1 MKNEKTFKK
10 EAQTYFDSEYA
21 SNLCYEAIYGE
32 DGAQKNKGR
41 ISKNYKPFINYLNLA
56 FQAAN
61 LKRSI
66 DAKYFVVN
74 RDNDY
79 CLSTWLTIRVLTK
92 KLNGTPVAYN
102 ETTYETLALSGLTLE
117 PIEVASISVDGKDV
131 PFHKIDDFYVVEGV
145 TTSKIVV
152 NKDPTLALSN
162 DVYNPQHVIYN
173 GKMYEVRKGKVSL
186 DDFSGNYCEDAQ
198 FPFIKFKVEKDE
210 NEQKDNE
217 VTLELI
223 DDPSL
228 ELSVYDVFFAEDATE
243 VFFTDQKVDRC
254 RIAYKNKES
263 GRLVIKLNETVKKIP
278 EKGIV
283 HLATNLIQLSRQR
296 NAINTITTRPSESQ
310 KTLLDLCDFYRNKP
324 ELAPFDY
331 KTYNLDYVVLTDGKR
346 DGTITQRA
354 FVQRA
359 MQTPDFMILQGPPGS
374 GKTTAILELIY
385 QLIKEGKKVLL
396 CASTHVAI
404 DNVLEK
410 IISHKDSK
418 KLLSIINPVRVGDE
432 SNVYSE
438 CVKPF
443 IYTNIMKNVPEEY
456 QDVVT
461 ESFNL
466 VCGTT
471 IGVLSF
477 PPIYKKVEDAKG
489 TSIEALFDYMIL
501 DEASKTTFSEFLVPA
516 VLSKRWVIVGDVKQL
531 APYVEKNDL
540 VPSLLEC
547 EPLSKRED
555 RLALNL
561 LRLFKNAEK
570 RPSLKDH
577 AYILPTSSITYI
589 DENVGSGENLIAVT
603 NKETKNIVSINK
615 EDFKNK
621 TFKLAMLSSF
631 NNIVLIDSGLIDE
644 AIPYLNNALTIL
656 DFDTNISKSNMFN
669 KYQIPRFRGN
679 FKEGYSKEYN
689 DYSRKLEDEL
699 LWRLIRLYEL
709 KADQGSSKKYK
720 KFINETRALLSNE
733 DKEKFDATID
743 LLSNIAIPSIIM
755 MLQEGIK
762 KGSEFQ
768 NRLTCGLTE
777 EEKRN
782 RFIRLEYQHRMHPD
796 ISKVSR
802 ENIYNG
808 EALKDCSLWKS
819 KIDYI
824 NSKSRFELRHVDS
837 PIVDSHNRNENEANA
852 IIEELKAFMNYA
864 KKHTKANN
872 ENYDIAVLSFYN
884 SQVVYLRKL
893 LQALFNSENKF
904 NFTDGNVHVALNTV
918 DKFQGQE
925 ADVVYLSMVQNDRV
939 GFLDSIS
946 RVNVAITR
954 AKEKIVIFG
963 DKEFFKRQ
971 EHSELL
977 NKLFKEAN

>member
-1 MKNEKTFKK
+1 MNNENTFKK
-10 EAQTYFDSEYA
+10 EKPTYFDNEYS
-21 SNLCYEAIYGE
+21 SNLCYEAVYGN
-32 DGAQKNKGR
+32 DGVKNKAR
-41 ISKNYKPFINYLNLA
+41 ISANYRPFINYLNLA
-56 FQAAN
+56 YKAAD
-61 LKRSI
+61 LKKSI
-66 DAKYFVVN
+66 EARYFVVN

-79 CLSTWLTIRVLTK
+79 RLSTWLTIRVLTK
-92 KLNGTPVAYN
+92 KLNGTVVPYN
-102 ETTYETLALSGLTLE
+102 ETTYETLSLGGFSLE
-117 PIEVASISVDGKDV
+117 PIEVSNISVDGKKV
-131 PFHKIDDFYVVEGV
+131 AFHKIDDFYVVEGV
-145 TTSKIVV
+145 TTSKIIV
-152 NKDPTLALSN
+152 NDDPSIVLSN
-162 DVYNPQHVIYN
+162 DVYIPQHVVYD
-173 GKMYEVRKGKVSL
+173 GKTYEVRKNKVSL
-186 DDFSGNYCEDAQ
+186 ESFKNTTCHDAQ
-198 FPFIKFKVEKDE
+198 FPFIEFKIEKDD
-210 NEQKDNE
+210 NEQNENE

-228 ELSVYDVFFAEDATE
+228 ELSVYDVFFAEDAVE

-263 GRLVIKLNETVKKIP
+263 GRIVIKLNETVKSVP

-283 HLATNLIQLSRQR
+283 HLSTNLIQLSRQR
-296 NAINTITTRPSESQ
+296 NAINTIVSRPSESQ
-310 KTLLDLCDFYRNKP
+310 RTLLDLCVLYKFKQ
-324 ELAPFDY
+324 ELAPFEP
-331 KTYNLDYVVLTDGKR
+331 KALNLDYVVLTDGR
-346 DGTITQRA
+346 RSGTLTQRT
-354 FVQRA
+354 FVQKA

-385 QLIKEGKKVLL
+385 QLIKQGKKVLL

-410 IISHKDSK
+410 IITHKDSK

-443 IYTNIMKNVPEEY
+443 IYSKIMNDVPEEY
-456 QDVVT
+456 KDIVT
-461 ESFNL
+461 DSFNL

-477 PPIYKKVEDAKG
+477 PPINKKVEDAKG
-489 TSIEALFDYMIL
+489 TSIEALFDCMIL

-516 VLSKRWVIVGDVKQL
+516 VLSKRWIIVGDVKQL

-555 RLALNL
+555 RLALNV
-561 LRLFKNAEK
+561 LRLLKNAKK
-570 RPSLKDH
+570 RDLMKNH
-577 AYILPTSSITYI
+577 AYILPTSSISYI
-589 DENVGSGENLIAVT
+589 DVNVGDNENIIAVT
-603 NKETKNIVSINK
+603 NKKTYNILSVSK
-615 EDFKNK
+615 DDFKNK
-621 TFKLAMLSSF
+621 SLNLALLSSY
-631 NNIVLIDSGLIDE
+631 NNILLIDSGLVDE
-644 AIPYLNNALTIL
+644 TIPYLNNAVTVL
-656 DFDTNISKSNMFN
+656 DFDSNISRSNLFN
-669 KYQIPRFRGN
+669 KYQILRFRGN
-679 FKEGYSKEYN
+679 FKDGYTKEYN

-709 KADQGSSKKYK
+709 KADQGSSKKYRD
-720 KFINETRALLSNE
+720 FIKETRQLLSEE
-733 DKEKFDATID
+733 DKQKFDSTVD

-762 KGSEFQ
+762 KDSEFR
-768 NRLTCGLTE
+768 NRLTCGLTD
-777 EEKRN
+777 EEKQN

-796 ISKVSR
+796 ISKISR
-802 ENIYNG
+802 ENVYNG
-808 EALKDCSLWKS
+808 EALKDCDMWKS

-824 NSKSRFELRHVDS
+824 NSKGRFEIRHVES
-837 PIVDSHNRNENEANA
+837 PIVDNHNRNENEADA
-852 IIEELKAFMNYA
+852 IIEELKAFI
-864 KKHTKANN
+864 KHAKANPKIDGAA
-872 ENYDIAVLSFYN
+872 YDIAILTFYN
-884 SQVVYLRKL
+884 SQVAYIRKL
-893 LQALFNSENKF
+893 LQDLFQTTNKF
-904 NFTDGNVHVALNTV
+904 NFVDGNVHVALNTV

-954 AKEKIVIFG
+954 AKEKIIIFG
-963 DKEFFKRQ
+963 DKNFFQRQ

-977 NKLFKEAN
+977 QKLFKEAK